1 MARTVTAHTR
11 GGHVYEA
18 IRAGILAGEFQ
29 PGQKLKPNDLK
40 VQYGVSLSVVREA
53 LSRLAEQRLVQSQ
66 PNQGF
71 QVVPLSEKGLRDLTD
86 LRVMVEC
93 FALRRAVERGDVAWE
108 AEIVAAHHTL
118 TVTPPYEDDDSSQIS
133 ESWEQAHRRFHYT
146 LIAGCDMPIVLEL
159 CSSLFDAS
167 QLYRR
172 LAAPLTK
179 GAREREVATEHAQ
192 IMEAALARDVEVC
205 AARLELHFRATTKL
219 LLTRLLQVDTNT

>member
-18 IRAGILAGEFQ
+18 IRAAILAGEFQ
-29 PGQKLKPNDLK
+29 PGQKLKPNELK
-40 VQYGVSLSVVREA
+40 VRYGVSLSVVREA

-71 QVVPLSEKGLRDLTD
+71 QVVPLSAKALRDLTD

-93 FALRRAVERGDVAWE
+93 FALRRAIERGDVTWE

-118 TVTPPYEDDDSSQIS
+118 TVTPPFEADPSSPIS
-133 ESWEQAHRRFHYT
+133 KSWEQAHRRFHYA
-146 LIAGCDMPIVLEL
+146 LIAGCDMPIVLDL

-167 QLYRR
+167 ELYRG
-172 LAAPLTK
+172 LAAPLTAE
-179 GAREREVATEHAQ
+179 GARDVATEHAQ
-192 IMEAALARDVEVC
+192 IMEATLARDVEVGV
-205 AARLELHFRATTKL
+205 ARLDLHFRATTKL
-219 LLTRLLQVDTNT
+219 VLTRLLDVDSDT

>member
-11 GGHVYEA
+11 GGHVYDA
-18 IRAGILAGEFQ
+18 IRAGILTGEFQ
-29 PGQKLKPNDLK
+29 PGQKLKPNDLR

-71 QVVPLSEKGLRDLTD
+71 QVVPLSEKALRDLTD

-93 FALRRAVERGDVAWE
+93 FALRRAIERGDVTWE

-118 TVTPPYEDDDSSQIS
+118 TSHIS
-133 ESWEQAHRRFHYT
+133 ESWEEAHRRFHYA

-159 CSSLFDAS
+159 CSSLFDATR
-167 QLYRR
+167 LYRR
-172 LAAPLTK
+172 LAAPLTE
-179 GAREREVATEHAQ
+179 GARDVATEHAH
-192 IMEAALARDVEVC
+192 IMEAVLARDVEVC
-205 AARLELHFRATTKL
+205 VARLELHLRATTKL
-219 LLTRLLQVDTNT
+219 LLARLHADNTPRQ